1 MNRVMNTL
9 HVVGLILVLSVVPAV
24 LALVVVAILDE
35 YLASWLLSLLSMLQI
50 NARHFLNEASAR
62 WPELVGMLV
71 GMVLILGFLWM
82 ARWRLRTETANNK

>member
-1 MNRVMNTL
+1 MSRVMNTL

-35 YLASWLLSLLSMLQI
+35 YLASWMLSLLNILQI

-62 WPELVGMLV
+62 WPEAVGMLV
-71 GMVLILGFLWM
+71 GMVLVLAFLWM
-82 ARWRLRTETANNK
+82 ARSRLRTETSKNS

>member
-1 MNRVMNTL
+1 MNRVLNIL

-35 YLASWLLSLLSMLQI
+35 YLATWLLRLLDMLQI
-50 NARHFLNEASAR
+50 NAHQFFTEASSR
-62 WPELVGMLV
+62 WPELIGMLV

-82 ARWRLRTETANNK
+82 ARWRLRTETSDNR

>member
-1 MNRVMNTL
+1 MDRVMNTV
-9 HVVGLILVLSVVPAV
+9 HVVGLIIVLSFVPAT

-35 YLASWLLSLLSMLQI
+35 YLASWLLSLLDMLQI

-71 GMVLILGFLWM
+71 GMVLLLGFLGL
-82 ARWRLRTETANNK
+82 ARWRLRTETSNNS